1 MKFYL
6 YSSMAMCAVDF
17 VKTCR
22 VGKYRKHVD
31 NRIEM
36 IRATM
41 NIFLPI
47 HNLFMLIYNLNI
59 IFRSKEYCKLIAM
72 MEDIK
77 MLDIEKQEDS
87 NE

>member
-1 MKFYL
+1 MRFYL
-6 YSSMAMCAVDF
+6 YASMVMCVVDF
-17 VKTCR
+17 IKSYR

-47 HNLFMLIYNLNI
+47 YRLLMLISNLFI
-59 IFRSKEYCKLIAM
+59 IFRSKEYVELIAM
-72 MEDIK
+72 IEDIE
-77 MLDIEKQEDS
+77 MSSEEKEDL

>member
-1 MKFYL
+1 MKYWW
-6 YSSMAMCAVDF
+6 YSSMLMCVVDF
-17 VKTCR
+17 IKSYR

-47 HNLFMLIYNLNI
+47 YRLLMLISNLSI
-59 IFRSKEYCKLIAM
+59 IFRSKDYCKLIAM
-72 MEDIK
+72 MEDIE
-77 MLDIEKQEDS
+77 MSSEE
-87 NE
+87 E

>member
-1 MKFYL
+1 
-6 YSSMAMCAVDF
+6 MCVVDF
-17 VKTCR
+17 IKSYR

-47 HNLFMLIYNLNI
+47 YRLLMLISNLSI
-59 IFRSKEYCKLIAM
+59 IFRSKDYCKLIAM
-72 MEDIK
+72 MEDIE
-77 MLDIEKQEDS
+77 MSSEEKEDL

>member
-1 MKFYL
+1 MKYWL
-6 YSSMAMCAVDF
+6 YSSMLMCVVDF
-17 VKTCR
+17 IKSYR

-47 HNLFMLIYNLNI
+47 YRLLMLISNLSI